1 MGTSYIRE
9 YRGQVPG
16 LKNLHLWVTITL
28 FVFLTIS
35 HFTQLPSQIPFLREI
50 SIPAVLELSRHSLE
64 RLLYL
69 LLVLYAG
76 WTLGIIGSATLWLAS
91 AVAMLLRTFYIST
104 NFKDALLESVASLAI
119 GALVITLMTSY
130 YRNKQQQK
138 KLEKTMQDVKL
149 AKQNYEELL
158 TNASDAIFIHD
169 VDGNITL
176 ANKSCEKLTG
186 YSISEL
192 TGKNISELLTP
203 EAIPLGRQVRD
214 MLLRGE
220 EIKQPYEQYIIKKDG
235 TQAILRLAT
244 NLVIGDEKSIRFQHI
259 VRDVT
264 EQKRAEEMLTK
275 IIDGSPV
282 PTFAV
287 NKQHKITHWNTALE
301 SLTGVKREDALGT
314 DRQWVVFYREKRPI
328 MADLIVD
335 KASASE
341 IEVHYRDKS
350 RPSYLID
357 GAYEA
362 EDFFPDLG
370 KDGKWLYF
378 TASPIRDE
386 SKEIVGAIETIQD
399 ITEAKLMQANL
410 SYYLKEITIVQE
422 EERKRLARDL
432 HDDTSQQ
439 ILLLTHGVDN
449 LASKA
454 ERYLP
459 QELRNELGRLYE
471 LSQQTYQGI
480 KRYAQVLRPRILDDL
495 GLLPAIKWLAEEI
508 HNFAG
513 IAIQVKTDNIPP
525 LPPETQLVLFRIVQ
539 EALNN
544 INRHSGASEANVA
557 MNCQGNEVSVIISDN
572 GKGFEVPKQLSD
584 FAGQGKLGLTGMLE
598 RAHLIGGD
606 LLVNSQ
612 VKKGTKIIVKVP
624 TKLYTEHN
632 S

>member
-1 MGTSYIRE
+1 MGISYIRE
-9 YRGQVPG
+9 YREQISG
-16 LKNLHLWVTITL
+16 LKNPHLWIIIVL

-50 SIPAVLELSRHSLE
+50 SIPSVLELSRHSLE
-64 RLLYL
+64 RILYL
-69 LLVLYAG
+69 LLMLYAG
-76 WTLGIIGSATLWLAS
+76 WTLGIIGSAALWLAS
-91 AVAMLLRTFYIST
+91 AVIMLLRTFLISP
-104 NFKDALLESVASLAI
+104 NFKDALLESSASLAI
-119 GALVITLMTSY
+119 GALVITLMAAY
-130 YRNKQQQK
+130 RRNKRQQV
-138 KLEKTMQDVKL
+138 KLENTIKDVEL
-149 AKQNYEELL
+149 ARQNYEELL

-169 VDGNITL
+169 VEGNITL
-176 ANKSCEKLTG
+176 ANKACEKLTG
-186 YSISEL
+186 YSVLEL
-192 TGKNISELLTP
+192 TGKNVSDLLAP
-203 EAIPLGRQVRD
+203 EEIPLARQVKD
-214 MLLRGE
+214 SLLRGE
-220 EIKQPYEQYIIKKDG
+220 DVEQPYEQCLIKKDG

-244 NLVIGDEKSIRFQHI
+244 NLVIGDGKSIRFQHI
-259 VRDVT
+259 LRDVT
-264 EQKRAEEMLTK
+264 EQKRAEEMLTR

-301 SLTGVKREDALGT
+301 SLTGVKREDVLET

-335 KASASE
+335 KATASE
-341 IEVHYRDKS
+341 IEVHYRDKG
-350 RPSYLID
+350 RPSCLSD
-357 GAYEA
+357 GSYEA
-362 EDFFPDLG
+362 EDFFPELG
-370 KDGKWLYF
+370 EDGKWLYF

-386 SKEIVGAIETIQD
+386 NNEIVGAIETIQD
-399 ITEAKLMQANL
+399 ITEAKRMQDNL
-410 SYYLKEITIVQE
+410 RYYLKEITIAQE
-422 EERKRLARDL
+422 EERKRLAREL
-432 HDDTSQQ
+432 HDDACQQ

-508 HNFAG
+508 HNFSG
-513 IAIQVKTDNIPP
+513 IEIQVKTDAIPP

-544 INRHSGASEANVA
+544 IHRHSGASKANVTVK
-557 MNCQGNEVSVIISDN
+557 CRGNEISVTIGDN
-572 GKGFEVPKQLSD
+572 GKGFELPKQLSD
-584 FAGQGKLGLTGMLE
+584 FAGQGKLGLTGMAE
-598 RAHLIGGD
+598 RARLIDGE
-606 LLVNSQ
+606 LEVSSQ
-612 VKKGTKIIVKVP
+612 VGKGTKVIIKASIR
-624 TKLYTEHN
+624 LYTERT